1 MLSSTLLAPCTTQ
14 ANHTKRCQMGP
25 ATNIA
30 ERNPEF
36 GFDLVKD
43 KDLNEDNTIPEV
55 NGHDSPMEAS
65 LEVDSTK
72 GGQPITSLAKDIRS
86 KNAGPYEITFDIIFN
101 DLEAFRKAEKSPAL
115 TPEALAPL
123 WNARVEDVITCQFSE
138 PAR

>member
-1 MLSSTLLAPCTTQ
+1 
-14 ANHTKRCQMGP
+14 MGP
-25 ATNIA
+25 ESNIA
-30 ERNPEF
+30 QRNPEF

-43 KDLNEDNTIPEV
+43 EDLNEDNAIPKL
-55 NGHDSPMEAS
+55 NGHDSPMEGS
-65 LEVDSTK
+65 LELDTAK

-101 DLEAFRKAEKSPAL
+101 DLEAFRKAEKSSAL
-115 TPEALAPL
+115 RPEALAPL